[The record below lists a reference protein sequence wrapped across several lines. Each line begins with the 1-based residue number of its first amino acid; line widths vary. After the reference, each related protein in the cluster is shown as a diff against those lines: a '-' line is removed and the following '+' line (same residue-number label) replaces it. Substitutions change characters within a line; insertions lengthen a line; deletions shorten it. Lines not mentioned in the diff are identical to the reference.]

1 MLMWWNMDIF
11 DRDVMRETV
20 TKKNST
26 WTENRIRCKSL
37 SKIFALLCFSFQSS
51 CNQNIVNETS
61 FFHKIEPFSSTEA
74 GQSKS
79 QVTGD
84 VNYYQMLWTALH
96 LRPLRECF
104 YRNALLRECSCAF
117 VHNIDQS
124 SFFFTVCDV
133 EVTSITTDPAPP
145 IFLYS
150 HESTWAEE
158 IQSSGSCAVDSGCA
172 WSNTAEGTVQ
182 SAGSYEPVQIP
193 WTPDIL
199 SRYWMI

>member
-26 WTENRIRCKSL
+26 RTENRIRCKSL

-124 SFFFTVCDV
+124 SFFFYCLRRRSHFDHYWSRTPNLSLFTWIHLGRGNSIFWFMRSRFWLCV
-133 EVTSITTDPAPP
+133 E
-145 IFLYS
+145 
-150 HESTWAEE
+150 
-158 IQSSGSCAVDSGCA
+158 
-172 WSNTAEGTVQ
+172 
-182 SAGSYEPVQIP
+182 
-193 WTPDIL
+193 
-199 SRYWMI
+199 